1 MSFCMDFTSFLG
13 AFWHN
18 FSCFWVIDFLMISLI
33 VFFRIFD
40 TKMAP
45 KQNGGPPLFVT
56 FSILFRRRC
65 LWRFLASRWLPFG
78 SIFGTPAL
86 QLGMPALHLATPA
99 LHLATPA
106 VQLGTPALHLAT
118 PALQLGTPALHLA
131 TPALHLATPAL
142 HFGSIWQPFGILVD
156 LCWFMLIYGA
166 RTDYSLGRD
175 QSNWLF
181 PRQGLKVAWS
191 MKSCWFMLIYG
202 AKTDYSLGGV
212 QDRWNIDL
220 CWFMLIYV
228 DLWCQNWLFPRQG
241 AFCVS
246 NIMKGKV
253 R

>member
-1 MSFCMDFTSFLG
+1 MVSLPLAQFHVFPDPFRYLFWHCFCMDFTSFLG

-18 FSCFWVIDFLMISLI
+18 FSCFWVIDFLMISL
-33 VFFRIFD
+33 
-40 TKMAP
+40 
-45 KQNGGPPLFVT
+45 
-56 FSILFRRRC
+56 ILFRRRC

-106 VQLGTPALHLAT
+106 LHLAT
-118 PALQLGTPALHLA
+118 
-131 TPALHLATPAL
+131 
-142 HFGSIWQPFGILVD
+142 FGILVD
-156 LCWFMLIYGA
+156 LCWFMLITGA
-166 RTDYSLGRD
+166 RADYSLGRD

-181 PRQGLKVAWS
+181 PRQGLKGWNHVDLY
-191 MKSCWFMLIYG
+191 WFILIYG

-228 DLWCQNWLFPRQG
+228 DLCWFMVPKLIIP
-241 AFCVS
+241 
-246 NIMKGKV
+246 
-253 R
+253 